1 MAGLWSES
9 VCMRL
14 QCGER
19 TPCSL
24 PGVELLS
31 PPPTLALSRA
41 RVALSESP
49 LWGRWFVLLLTS
61 AGTVHVAWEMNRHS
75 RVPIKLYLQT
85 QMGSTVCHLLV

>member
-41 RVALSESP
+41 RVALSERP
-49 LWGRWFVLLLTS
+49 LWGRCSVLLLTS
-61 AGTVHVAWEMNRHS
+61 AGAVHVAWEMNRHS

-85 QMGSTVCHLLV
+85 QMGSTVYPLLV